1 MKRLFLFLIN
11 LALFL
16 TLTKDLS
23 PVYAITDPLSV
34 ANNKVGVHL
43 LFPGEL
49 EMAEK
54 LVNHEVGD
62 WGYVTVPIQAGDR
75 DRVKWQHFFD
85 QCLDLH
91 LIPLI
96 RVATFAQ
103 GPHWEQPNNYDLID
117 FANFLSDLSWPTQNR
132 YVIIFN
138 EVNRADEFGGW
149 VSPEKYADILINA
162 IDIFKKHSED
172 FFLLPAGLD
181 NAAITTTN
189 SVYWQTY
196 LRQMYHQQPEVF
208 NRLDGWTSHAYPN
221 PAFSASPY
229 LSGSNRINSFIFDLS
244 YLKNFTSKKLPVFI
258 TETGWSNQN
267 LSPSTISSY
276 YDYAFTHI
284 WSHSQ
289 VVAVTPFLLRAST
302 PPFNQFSLL
311 DTSDQP
317 TPVYLTLQKYTSS
330 GQPLLASTSQSNPQT
345 LGLSFQSTPVL
356 SQIDTTPLRRFY
368 FFIKSVF
375 NRYD

>member
-1 MKRLFLFLIN
+1 MKRLFRFLIN
-11 LALFL
+11 LTLFL
-16 TLTKDLS
+16 ILTQGVS
-23 PVYAITDPLSV
+23 PVFAINNPLSV
-34 ANNKVGVHL
+34 SNNKLGVHL
-43 LFPGEL
+43 LFPDEIQF
-49 EMAEK
+49 AEK
-54 LVNHEVGD
+54 LVNHGVGD

-75 DRVKWQHFFD
+75 DRIKWQRFFD
-85 QCLDLH
+85 QCKELH

-162 IDIFKKHSED
+162 INIFKKHSED
-172 FFLLPAGLD
+172 FFILPAGLD
-181 NAAITTTN
+181 NAAISTN
-189 SVYWQTY
+189 NAIFWQTY
-196 LRQMYHQQPEVF
+196 LKRMYLQQPEVF

-229 LSGSNRINSFIFDLS
+229 LSGYNRINSFKFDLS
-244 YLKNFTSKKLPVFI
+244 YLKNFTSKELPVFI

-284 WSHSQ
+284 WSHPQ
-289 VVAVTPFLLRAST
+289 VVTVTPFLLRAST

-311 DTSDQP
+311 DASDQP
-317 TPVYLTLQKYTSS
+317 TPVYLTLQKYATA
-330 GQPLLASTSQSNPQT
+330 GQPLLTSSAQPDPQT
-345 LGLSFQSTPVL
+345 LGLSFNSTPVP
-356 SQIDTTPLRRFY
+356 SNTDTSPLHRLY

-375 NRYD
+375 N